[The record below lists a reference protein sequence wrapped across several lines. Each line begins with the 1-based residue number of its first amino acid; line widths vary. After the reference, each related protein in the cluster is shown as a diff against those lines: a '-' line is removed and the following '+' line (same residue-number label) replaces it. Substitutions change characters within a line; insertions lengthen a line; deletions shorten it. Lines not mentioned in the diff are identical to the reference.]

1 MIYHGYFR
9 SSSSYRLRIAFG
21 LKGIVPEFR
30 SVHLTRNGGEQKSDA
45 YKALNPQGLV
55 PTLEHDGEV
64 FTQSPA
70 ILEWLDEQFPEPKLL
85 PEDSTLR
92 AHVRA
97 FCNVIACEVHPLQNL
112 RVLQYLEAN
121 YGQALE
127 GKEAWCQRWI
137 GDGLATCE
145 ALLAKRPQS
154 KFCFGDTP
162 SMADIYLVPQV
173 FSAARFKV
181 DLSEMPNVRRIFANC
196 EALPAF
202 ADAHP
207 SKQPDAE

>member
-21 LKGIVPEFR
+21 LKGLDPEFR

-55 PTLEHDGEV
+55 PTLEHDGEI

-70 ILEWLDEQFPEPKLL
+70 ILEWLDEQYPAPKLL
-85 PEDSTLR
+85 PEDATLR

-97 FCNVIACEVHPLQNL
+97 FCNVIACEIHPLQNL

-145 ALLAKRPQS
+145 ALIAKRPQS
-154 KFCFGDTP
+154 DFCFGDAP
-162 SMADIYLVPQV
+162 GMADVYLVPQV

-181 DLSEMPNVRRIFANC
+181 DLSGMPNVRRIFANC